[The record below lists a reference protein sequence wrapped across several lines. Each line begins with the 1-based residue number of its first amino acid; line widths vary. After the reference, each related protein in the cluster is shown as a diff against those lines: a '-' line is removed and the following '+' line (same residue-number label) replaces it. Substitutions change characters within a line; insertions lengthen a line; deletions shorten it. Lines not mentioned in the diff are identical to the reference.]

1 MNGPQDLGGRAGFG
15 PVVSEPDE
23 PLWHAGWEPR
33 ALALTIATAAL
44 GHWTLDEVRHAREKL
59 PPAFYLSARYYD
71 IWLTALEALL
81 IRHGELT
88 PDELAAGH
96 ARQPGLR
103 PDRHLPAERV
113 AATLARGGPTERP
126 ARAPARFALGD
137 RVRTRNLQ
145 PETHTRLPGYACGRT
160 GTIDKV
166 HGAHVFPDTNA
177 RYEGE
182 QPQWLYSVRFA
193 ASELWGADDPDG
205 DEVFIDLWESYLE
218 QA

>member
-145 PETHTRLPGYACGRT
+145 PETHTRLPGYAREKQGV
-160 GTIDKV
+160 IVAV
-166 HGAHVFPDTNA
+166 HGAHVFADSHA
-177 RYEGE
+177 HGLGE
-182 QPQWLYSVRFA
+182 NPQWLYGIRF
-193 ASELWGADDPDG
+193 EPEDLWGEPGGAQ
-205 DEVFIDLWESYLE
+205 VHIDAWEPYLE
-218 QA
+218 PA